1 MVDNT
6 VVIYFYQEIFMSRLS
21 PVAQLEKIRAA
32 RMKLEKEEQRL
43 MSRTHD
49 KALSQIVQIAHASG
63 LTAEHIAAA
72 MGGKKGKARTAKS
85 ASAKA
90 PKAKRATAGRKV
102 APKYRDPA
110 NPEQT
115 WTGRGRT
122 PAWVQALQAAGQL
135 ASAEIKSA

>member
-1 MVDNT
+1 M
-6 VVIYFYQEIFMSRLS
+6 
-21 PVAQLEKIRAA
+21 
-32 RMKLEKEEQRL
+32 

-49 KALSQIVQIAHASG
+49 KALAQIVQIANASG

-72 MGGKKGKARTAKS
+72 LGGKKGKTRAAKS

-90 PKAKRATAGRKV
+90 PKAKRSTAGRKV

-110 NPEQT
+110 NPTQT

>member
-1 MVDNT
+1 MART
-6 VVIYFYQEIFMSRLS
+6 S
-21 PVAQLEKIRAA
+21 PVSQLEKIRAA
-32 RMKLEKEEQRL
+32 RIKLEKEEQRL

-49 KALSQIVQIAHASG
+49 KVLAQIVKLAHSSG
-63 LTAEHIAAA
+63 LTAEQIIAAL
-72 MGGKKGKARTAKS
+72 GGKTKAKTSKS
-85 ASAKA
+85 PAAKA

-110 NPEQT
+110 NPAQT

-135 ASAEIKSA
+135 ATAEIKAD

>member
-1 MVDNT
+1 
-6 VVIYFYQEIFMSRLS
+6 MSRLS

-49 KALSQIVQIAHASG
+49 KALAQIVQIAHASG
-63 LTAEHIAAA
+63 LTSEHIAAA
-72 MGGKKGKARTAKS
+72 LGGKKGKARAAKS

-110 NPEQT
+110 NPVQT